1 VEVTAHVAE
10 PDASLT
16 ANESDVTAVDAA
28 SDADIATAGMAAVRA
43 VASVL
48 RAVHEQQTA
57 EAEAKREAA
66 EAARSRGGN
75 VLGSLFQ
82 RALPRARRGGAN
94 ALRRWWSGTCVA
106 VVLRSGTAAGP
117 AMYNDNKTQIVDFW
131 GSSGVR
137 VRVRAARAEI
147 TTLCER
153 AHHNA
158 SMTIQTVI
166 RVCKT
171 CHAFFR

>member
-1 VEVTAHVAE
+1 MRGLQFAKLLADGHEARAAFLRWVVEVTAHVAE

-75 VLGSLFQ
+75 GLGSLFQ

-94 ALRRWWSGTCVA
+94 TLRR
-106 VVLRSGTAAGP
+106 
-117 AMYNDNKTQIVDFW
+117 
-131 GSSGVR
+131 
-137 VRVRAARAEI
+137 
-147 TTLCER
+147 
-153 AHHNA
+153 
-158 SMTIQTVI
+158 
-166 RVCKT
+166 
-171 CHAFFR
+171 